1 LLWIKNRKNPI
12 DSTMDTIRKLIRE
25 KAAERELSLS
35 WLSRRMGRNHGYLY
49 DFLEKGTPQKLPEVE
64 RRKLAQHLGIS
75 EDYLRPAD
83 LMADVKEVAPTNLE
97 EGERIDVEDIRDQRL
112 RESVRRELKAA
123 KHGEAWLI
131 RTPLIEAKYPPGTLV
146 IVDVG
151 QGAYE
156 NDYVLAEV
164 WRGKEK
170 FSVFRK
176 YIPPNLVDATV
187 TLPGVRGYT
196 VDRETVN
203 IRGVILI
210 GFR

>member
-1 LLWIKNRKNPI
+1 
-12 DSTMDTIRKLIRE
+12 MDTIRKLIRE

-112 RESVRRELKAA
+112 RDAIKLALKE
-123 KHGEAWLI
+123 KPGEVWMI
-131 RTPLIEAKYPPGTLV
+131 HTHHIEAKFPPGTIV
-146 IVDVG
+146 VVDVG
-151 QGAYE
+151 EHGYAG
-156 NDYVLAEV
+156 DFVLADV
-164 WRGKEK
+164 WHGQER
-170 FSVFRK
+170 SVAFRL
-176 YIPPNLVDATV
+176 YYPPNLVCSV
-187 TLPGVRGYT
+187 VNSPGVRGHT
-196 VDRETVN
+196 VDHETVN
-203 IRGVILI
+203 IRGVIRV